1 MIFPSGLSWAIL
13 KALSGAHT
21 GLDVISKRKGAWARI
36 VEMPC
41 IRKVGL
47 LLLGIALTI
56 GLVGYLNQHK
66 GLYLGELVGNLL
78 RDFYANVSAELA
90 SIAITVLIIDVI
102 YQQRDME
109 REKRDLILQM
119 GSPDNAFA
127 KEAVR
132 RLRAQGWLKDGTLRH
147 AHLPAANLRIA
158 DLTEANLSGANLTEA
173 NLSGANLSRAD
184 LTGAN
189 LNMADLSRANLSGAM
204 LSEAKLIYAI
214 LYGAYLCEAIL
225 DRTHLTHAYHDD
237 DTRWPDGFTPP

>member
-1 MIFPSGLSWAIL
+1 M
-13 KALSGAHT
+13 
-21 GLDVISKRKGAWARI
+21 KGAWARI

-56 GLVGYLNQHK
+56 GLVGYLNQHR

-102 YQQRDME
+102 YQQRDIE

-132 RLRAQGWLKDGTLRH
+132 RLRAQGWLRDGTLRH

-158 DLTEANLSGANLTEA
+158 DLMEA

-184 LTGAN
+184 LTGAK
-189 LNMADLSRANLSGAM
+189 LNMADLSRANLSGAI
-204 LSEAKLIYAI
+204 LSEAKLIYAT

-225 DRTHLTHAYHDD
+225 DRTTLTHAYYDN
-237 DTRWPDGFTPP
+237 DTRWPEGFTPP